1 MFKKLS
7 IIAGTI
13 LTILII
19 LFMVAMLSI
28 NSIVKSG
35 VEEIGTEMT
44 GTAVT
49 VEGVSISPFS
59 GKGSITGF
67 SVANPDDYQ
76 QDYVFQADD
85 FSIELDPWSLFSD
98 EVVVHEIIIT
108 SPSIYVEQKLPE
120 NNINTILQHIRN
132 IAELES
138 SDRDMVIE
146 HFLLT
151 EGTVDLYTE
160 VGGERS
166 ARVEISTIELHDLG
180 RGGGQTAIEGVIK
193 EIAEE
198 IAGEALRGAVQ
209 SGGEQIRDA
218 IRSLFN

>member
-1 MFKKLS
+1 MKKFF
-7 IIAGTI
+7 IIVGSF

-19 LFMVAMLSI
+19 LFLVAMLSI
-28 NSIVKSG
+28 NSMVKSG
-35 VEEIGTEMT
+35 IEDIGTEMS

-49 VEGVSISPFS
+49 VDGVSISPFS

-67 SVANPDDYQ
+67 KVANPDEYQ

-98 EVVVHEIIIT
+98 EIVVHEIIIAT
-108 SPSIYVEQKLPE
+108 PSIYVEQKLPE
-120 NNINTILQHIRN
+120 NNITAILQHIRN
-132 IAELES
+132 IADFET
-138 SDRDMVIE
+138 SDQEMVIE

-151 EGTVDLYTE
+151 DGTVDLYTE
-160 VGGERS
+160 IGGERS

-180 RGGGQTAIEGVIK
+180 RGGGQQAIEGVIK